1 MEDFISLF
9 LFLSLVALCILV
21 NLLRNLFENIHS
33 SREAKLNIKRLEKEN
48 YDRECKKFVA
58 LNKEYEEKNAH
69 LTKSISD
76 FKNIAQQGVEYYPAL
91 AAIMADLETLYYERS
106 AKFLAS
112 KPHPAFTESKRIQE
126 LRVDTQRILAE
137 KKLFEYKLLYI
148 TKLYP
153 QLNGI
158 LSQNYNV
165 ADALPLLSAPSDYT
179 VDHHN
184 DEIDRTYDEL
194 CKANDQIRA
203 LKAELEKAGMQTQ
216 EAYEKLRN
224 ANDQILSLKAELERA
239 NAHNEESDYAASISI
254 EEHKN
259 YLDSIYVDSINKAT
273 FEERQRNQ
281 RALSEW
287 ISRQNDDAPL
297 IPQNFIDKYSQSMLS
312 DRLDKAVFDEISVSS
327 QLSIS
332 CTISS
337 GDNTYTTSLTS
348 CTCPDHTIRHVV
360 CKHMLALAA
369 YVHAFTPYEGNI
381 NDLLDDIICNKQ
393 ILTEN
398 RISNEKALQENKKII
413 KALEEKQQTYPY
425 LAELIANYRAAK
437 INARVRDP
445 STKRELISHIKTL
458 EKEKAMMQNQ
468 IAVYEYM
475 FPILHD
481 FKEVPP
487 QNLEKAIANADG
499 TGFQYQWLSPD
510 EYAALTSHEKQQRWI
525 DRYFRGRS
533 NNAWEAGIKYER
545 YIGYL
550 CESEGYRVK
559 YSGALLKLNDMGRD
573 LIVSKGKKIYI
584 IQCKRFSDSKE
595 IHENHLFQLFGSVT
609 HYATEH
615 PDKNVVG
622 VFVTSAALSP
632 VASECA
638 KSLSILCFEHI
649 SFKEYPIIKCNIS
662 RNGEKIYHLPFDQ
675 QYDTIT
681 IEASKGESYVSTVEE
696 AEANGYRHAMRHLF
710 SN

>member
-1 MEDFISLF
+1 LKAELEKAGMQTQE
-9 LFLSLVALCILV
+9 AYEK
-21 NLLRNLFENIHS
+21 LRN
-33 SREAKLNIKRLEKEN
+33 
-48 YDRECKKFVA
+48 
-58 LNKEYEEKNAH
+58 
-69 LTKSISD
+69 
-76 FKNIAQQGVEYYPAL
+76 
-91 AAIMADLETLYYERS
+91 
-106 AKFLAS
+106 
-112 KPHPAFTESKRIQE
+112 
-126 LRVDTQRILAE
+126 
-137 KKLFEYKLLYI
+137 
-148 TKLYP
+148 
-153 QLNGI
+153 
-158 LSQNYNV
+158 
-165 ADALPLLSAPSDYT
+165 
-179 VDHHN
+179 
-184 DEIDRTYDEL
+184 
-194 CKANDQIRA
+194 ANDQILS

-239 NAHNEESDYAASISI
+239 NAHNEESDYAASIAI

-297 IPQNFIDKYSQSMLS
+297 IPQNFIDKYAQSMLS

-381 NDLLDDIICNKQ
+381 NELLDDIICNKQ

-437 INARVRDP
+437 INARVREP

-481 FKEVPP
+481 FKEVSP
-487 QNLEKAIANADG
+487 QNLEKAISNSQE

-510 EYAALTSHEKQQRWI
+510 EYAALTDIQKQQQWI
-525 DRYFRGRS
+525 ERYFRGRS
-533 NNAWEAGIKYER
+533 KNSWEAGIKYER

>member
-1 MEDFISLF
+1 MEDYISLF

-91 AAIMADLETLYYERS
+91 AVIMSDLETLYYERS

-112 KPHPAFTESKRIQE
+112 KPHPAYQE

-137 KKLFEYKLLYI
+137 KKLCEYKLLYI
-148 TKLYP
+148 TELYP
-153 QLNGI
+153 QLNSI
-158 LSQNYNV
+158 LSQNYNGT
-165 ADALPLLSAPSDYT
+165 DALPLLSPPSDYT

-184 DEIDRTYDEL
+184 DEVDHTHEDLRN
-194 CKANDQIRA
+194 ANNQILA
-203 LKAELEKAGMQTQ
+203 LKVELDKAGMQTQ
-216 EAYEKLRN
+216 EAYEELRN

-239 NAHNEESDYAASISI
+239 NAHNEESDYAASIAI

-273 FEERQRNQ
+273 LEERQRNQ
-281 RALSEW
+281 QALSEW
-287 ISRQNDDAPL
+287 INSQNKNAPL
-297 IPQNFIDKYSQSMLS
+297 IPRNLIDEYAKSILT
-312 DRLDKAVFDEISVSS
+312 DRLDKAVFDQFFLTS

-337 GDNTYTTSLTS
+337 GDNTYTTTLTS

-510 EYAALTSHEKQQRWI
+510 EYATLTSHEKQQRWI

-615 PDKNVVG
+615 PDKNIVG

-638 KSLSILCFEHI
+638 KSLSILCFEHVF
-649 SFKEYPIIKCNIS
+649 FKEYPIIKCNIS

-681 IEASKGESYVSTVEE
+681 IETSKGESYVSTVEE